1 MTSFAVPL
9 ACALLLL
16 AVLAAVVQPVLTRR
30 HAWRRAT
37 GVNRRRVELT
47 ERKEQL
53 YASLKELEF
62 DHSLGKMTE
71 EDFETVRHGLEAEAV
86 TVLRDLDALEQDAKT
101 AAATAADDGESDA
114 ARQRI
119 EADIARRR
127 SAPPPVSPSPTGEPA
142 PASEPASETTPHAFC
157 HACGQRRTPEHRF
170 CPHCGQSF
178 AAAS

>member
-9 ACALLLL
+9 VCALLLL

-71 EDFETVRHGLEAEAV
+71 EDYEAVRHGLEADAV
-86 TVLRDLDALEQDAKT
+86 TVLRDLDALEQAGDAS
-101 AAATAADDGESDA
+101 AATPATPVGDA
-114 ARQRI
+114 AHERI

-127 SAPPPVSPSPTGEPA
+127 SVQAPVAQAPASAPA
-142 PASEPASETTPHAFC
+142 PASQPASGATPHAFC